1 MPDRRQHRG
10 PHPQDERLFADL
22 YEQVLVVATNELS
35 WLLSRG
41 YAISSSLKL
50 VGDRHALTARQR
62 LAISRSACS
71 EKSRQVRRQR
81 RIDSVDLRQ
90 SELWIDGYNVL
101 VSVEAAFGGGVIL
114 QGQDGCYRDMASMHG
129 SYRRVEETV
138 PAIEQIGK
146 QLAHWQIV
154 HCRWL
159 LDRPV
164 SNSGRLKMLLA
175 KIAQQYGWDWQV
187 ELVVDPDPIL
197 ARCEHI
203 VASADSQILDRA
215 NRWFNLA
222 REVIDLRI
230 PKAWVLGLG
239 NGQSQFLDSQ
249 ILDSQILD
257 SQILDS

>member
-10 PHPQDERLFADL
+10 PHPQDQRLFAESC
-22 YEQVLVVATNELS
+22 EQLLAVATNELS

-41 YAISSSLKL
+41 YAIPSSLKL

-71 EKSRQVRRQR
+71 EESRQVRGQR
-81 RIDSVDLRQ
+81 RIDSIDLRQ

-101 VSVEAAFGGGVIL
+101 VSVEAALGGGVIL
-114 QGQDGCYRDMASMHG
+114 HGQDGCYRDMASMHG
-129 SYRRVEETV
+129 SYRHVEETV

-146 QLAHWQIV
+146 QLARWHIGR
-154 HCRWL
+154 CRWL

-164 SNSGRLKMLLA
+164 SNSGRLKTLFA

-187 ELVVDPDPIL
+187 ELVADPDPIL
-197 ARCEHI
+197 ANCEHI

-215 NRWFNLA
+215 GHSDRMHG
-222 REVIDLRI
+222 R
-230 PKAWVLGLG
+230 GLT
-239 NGQSQFLDSQ
+239 NGKFRFSRHRNPS
-249 ILDSQILD
+249 
-257 SQILDS
+257 